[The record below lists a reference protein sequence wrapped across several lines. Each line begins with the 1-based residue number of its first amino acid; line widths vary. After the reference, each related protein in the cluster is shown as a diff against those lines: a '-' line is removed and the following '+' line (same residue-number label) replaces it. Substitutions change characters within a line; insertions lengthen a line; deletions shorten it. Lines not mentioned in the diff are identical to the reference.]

1 MFWNTQQIDMYMMS
15 TDPEDAPN
23 QAEFSYCSG
32 KEERLCFL
40 YTEDISSY
48 ADAVGF
54 MVFIEDRSYASAG
67 EVVLEKLPEDGEGK
81 SDLADVEEAVDE
93 DGEGDVARGGVRL
106 LLGAEENRGGEAL
119 HLREGGEDSI
129 ERKGSAS

>member
-1 MFWNTQQIDMYMMS
+1 
-15 TDPEDAPN
+15 
-23 QAEFSYCSG
+23 
-32 KEERLCFL
+32 
-40 YTEDISSY
+40 
-48 ADAVGF
+48 
-54 MVFIEDRSYASAG
+54 
-67 EVVLEKLPEDGEGK
+67 VLEKLPEDGEGK

>member
-1 MFWNTQQIDMYMMS
+1 MLQIKQSSAIVVGRKSAYAFSIRKTFHRLRVGRYMIMLMLL
-15 TDPEDAPN
+15 A
-23 QAEFSYCSG
+23 
-32 KEERLCFL
+32 LW
-40 YTEDISSY
+40 SS
-48 ADAVGF
+48 
-54 MVFIEDRSYASAG
+54 IEDRSYASAG

>member
-40 YTEDISSY
+40 YTEDISSFESGEIY
-48 ADAVGF
+48 DHADAVGF
-54 MVFIEDRSYASAG
+54 MVF
-67 EVVLEKLPEDGEGK
+67 
-81 SDLADVEEAVDE
+81 
-93 DGEGDVARGGVRL
+93 
-106 LLGAEENRGGEAL
+106 
-119 HLREGGEDSI
+119 H
-129 ERKGSAS
+129 